1 MLGFPKGD
9 ATMATAARSGRNV
22 GAVLIFLLGAA
33 VFLNY
38 VDRGAIAIAAPKMK
52 PELGLSEEAYGLA
65 FSAFFWIYAPV
76 QLFAGWLCDRFSVYR
91 MMALGILLWAGST
104 LLMGFVGGF
113 ASLLV
118 LRVMLGV
125 GESISFPGS
134 SKIIARHI
142 APEQRGVANAAVAA
156 GLALGPAVGTL
167 AGGLILGMWGWRAIF
182 VAFGIVTLIWLLP
195 WRATVRE
202 LPAAGHYDEGAR
214 VPVGAL
220 LAKWPLWSMS
230 IVHALG
236 NYCFYFLLAWLPLF
250 LTQARGFTIAEM
262 TLLATLGYAVQ
273 GACALGYGHFSDWW
287 TRSGRS
293 EAACRRWMMVAS
305 QLLAGGAIL
314 GLAFAHGALAIGI
327 LLCLA
332 GAASAALSLNLY
344 AVAQMFAGPR
354 AAGTWVGV
362 QNAIGNL
369 SGIIGPIITGI
380 VVQRVGYNSAFLLT
394 AAVAAVG
401 AIWWAFA
408 VPKIEQ
414 VPLD

>member
-1 MLGFPKGD
+1 L
-9 ATMATAARSGRNV
+9 TAAGKRGGVS
-22 GAVLIFLLGAA
+22 ALVLLLGAA

-38 VDRGAIAIAAPKMK
+38 VDRGAIGIAAPLMK
-52 PELGLSEEAYGLA
+52 GELGLSEEAYGVA

-76 QLFAGWLCDRFSVYR
+76 QLFAGWLCDRFSVYKL
-91 MMALGILLWAGST
+91 MAGGILLWAVST
-104 LLMGFVGGF
+104 LLMGFAGGF

-118 LRVMLGV
+118 LRIMLGV

-134 SKIIARHI
+134 SKIIARHVP
-142 APEQRGVANAAVAA
+142 PERRGMANAFVAA
-156 GLALGPAVGTL
+156 GIAIGPAIGTL
-167 AGGLILGMWGWRAIF
+167 AGGLILGLAGWRPIF
-182 VAFGIVTLIWLLP
+182 FVFGVVTLIWLVP
-195 WRATVRE
+195 WQRE
-202 LPAAGHYDEGAR
+202 VSAIEDPEITEPALG
-214 VPVGAL
+214 VPVRAILGR
-220 LAKWPLWSMS
+220 WSLWSMS

-250 LTQARGFTIAEM
+250 LTKSRGFSIGEM

-293 EAACRRWMMVAS
+293 EALCRRWMMVAS
-305 QLLAGGAIL
+305 QLLAAIAIL
-314 GLAFAHGALAIGI
+314 GLAFAHSAVAIGF

-354 AAGTWVGV
+354 ASGTWVGV

-369 SGIIGPIITGI
+369 SGIVGPIVTGI
-380 VVQRVGYNSAFLLT
+380 VVQRAGYNSAFILT
-394 AAVAAVG
+394 AAIAAIGALWWAVG
-401 AIWWAFA
+401 VPAIR
-408 VPKIEQ
+408 Q
-414 VPLD
+414 VDLDERPSKA